1 MTHLRDPSTLPHPA
15 KRDSDVAQ
23 DDSHK
28 VVCFSTALRR
38 CTEVAATIF
47 CFFVLLIAAPLYA
60 EANQNNQAAQ
70 SSQEAAPKPSPQP
83 TPEAAPLEILPVP
96 PPPGSLFKVN
106 GKRSNNKYEMGDG
119 STDSAVGGEIVITAV
134 GDVMLGTT
142 FPDASG
148 GDLPPNDGADLLPEV
163 TPFLK
168 RGDVVFGNLEGPLTE
183 GGISAKCAGK
193 KLGTCY
199 AFRVPTRYGKYLKS
213 AGFTVMGLANNHA
226 MDFGAEG
233 RASSRQVLDSMEIAH
248 SGEIGDIARLTVKG
262 LKIEVIA
269 FATYPGAYNL
279 LDLEEALQTIRAARA
294 ESHLVIVTFHGG
306 AEGATHQHVLAG
318 DETFLGEDRGDL
330 RRFAHA
336 AIDAGAQLVLGSGP
350 HVVRAMEV
358 YHGKLIAYSLGNF
371 ATYGPFNLNGENG
384 LSLVLEAHLGMDGS
398 FVRGQIYPV
407 KQEKPGGPKLDPAM
421 RIIPI
426 LRSLSTADFRQDA
439 IVVGPRGELY
449 LPGTEVPECSN
460 APDLLEQPVGAQPC
474 AVFP

>member
-1 MTHLRDPSTLPHPA
+1 LFATLNARTLTRSCACIAAITFFFLPPFASAPLFAETLQNGQQIPST
-15 KRDSDVAQ
+15 
-23 DDSHK
+23 
-28 VVCFSTALRR
+28 
-38 CTEVAATIF
+38 
-47 CFFVLLIAAPLYA
+47 
-60 EANQNNQAAQ
+60 
-70 SSQEAAPKPSPQP
+70 QEAIPKPSPQP
-83 TPEAAPLEILPVP
+83 TPEAPAQELVPASPLQQPS
-96 PPPGSLFKVN
+96 PGSFGAGIPSRKN
-106 GKRSNNKYEMGDG
+106 EYE
-119 STDSAVGGEIVITAV
+119 VGGHANDLTMAGYPGIVITAV

-148 GDLPPNDGADLLPEV
+148 GDLPPNDGADLLQEV

-183 GGISAKCAGK
+183 GGTSAKCAGK

-233 RASSRQVLDSMEIAH
+233 RASSRQVLDAMEIAH
-248 SGEIGDIARLTVKG
+248 SGEIGDIARLVVKG
-262 LKIEVIA
+262 RKVDVIA

-279 LDLEEALQTIRAARA
+279 LDLEEALQAIRAARA
-294 ESHLVIVTFHGG
+294 EADLVIVSFHGG

-330 RRFAHA
+330 RRFTHA

-350 HVVRAMEV
+350 HVVRAMEL

-384 LSLVLEAHLGMDGS
+384 LSLVLEAHLSVDGS
-398 FVRGQIYPV
+398 FVRGQVYPV
-407 KQEKPGGPKLDPAM
+407 RQEKPGGPKLDPAM
-421 RIIPI
+421 RIVPI
-426 LRSLSTADFRQDA
+426 LRGLSTSDFKQDA

-449 LPGTEVPECSN
+449 LPGMEVPECSN
-460 APDLLEQPVGAQPC
+460 APDLLEQLVSARPC
-474 AVFP
+474 GIFP